1 MTLLQVRNL
10 KLHYSTSFG
19 SVRAVDG
26 VSFDILKPG
35 EAVGLVGE
43 SGSGKSSLA
52 ISLMRLLP
60 ANATLL
66 SGQINFEGQN
76 LAALPLEKFRKDIRS
91 RVMAMVVQGA
101 MNALNPVLRVGDQIT
116 ERVLLESD
124 VNKNQAFDHAKEILE
139 LVGLPKEILQR
150 YPHELS
156 GGMKQRVV
164 IAMGLVMEPKIL
176 ILDEPTSAL
185 DVSVQAQVM
194 NLLKRLKHDRGIS
207 MLFITHDIALT
218 SDLCDRVVVAYAGEH
233 VESGT
238 SEEVLT
244 SPKHP
249 YTQKLIASIPRLHD
263 SGRPEF
269 LVGQPPDLVSPPG
282 GCRFHPRCPVAL
294 EHCSRE
300 QPPEF
305 NVGPNHTVR
314 CWLYSEIGE
323 DS

>member
-10 KLHYSTSFG
+10 KLHYSTSSG

-101 MNALNPVLRVGDQIT
+101 MNALNPVLRVGNQIT

-124 VNKNQAFDHAKEILE
+124 VNKNQAFDHAREILE
-139 LVGLPKEILQR
+139 LVGLPEEILQR

-269 LVGQPPDLVSPPG
+269 LEGQPPDLVSPPG

-300 QPPEF
+300 PPPEF